1 MRFDNPIF
9 DHGFTFPDIAD
20 FPDVADEYRNP
31 SDVDG
36 VDIIRKS
43 IQSRDL
49 SSFRKGYRSLV
60 KHNDEKLFAKLEHMF
75 NFYST
80 FRSSRKEM
88 GIKSNKVYEG
98 LYENGIS
105 YLDLDIDDL
114 VKSTKPIV
122 DKLLSKPDWRPPP
135 GKFDR
140 FQQLDD
146 SYKSKVQNLFKK
158 SGIIDAAS
166 KYNKGGRMLRVAN
179 VVLHIAKPTDQ
190 NWKQFLYDCD
200 TITKTTNTHIDP
212 KEDVIKAMVYLNDV
226 DEDTGPF
233 CYVEK
238 SNRWVYDSVQDIF
251 GRSITTASYCCDPE
265 SRKKV
270 FQFPKFLRVSHN
282 FGRLLL
288 DGTPEQDKILNEQTM
303 FTRSMGNV
311 CVFDPAGIHK
321 GGICNSKNRIALQ
334 VLMK

>member
-1 MRFDNPIF
+1 MRFDNPIY
-9 DHGFTFPDIAD
+9 DHGFIFPDIAD
-20 FPDVADEYRNP
+20 FPDVQNEYRNL
-31 SDVDG
+31 SDDG
-36 VDIIRKS
+36 VDDIRQSIKS
-43 IQSRDL
+43 KNL
-49 SSFRKGYRSLV
+49 SMFRKAYRNFVQHEDS
-60 KHNDEKLFAKLEHMF
+60 KLFSKLEYMF
-75 NFYST
+75 NFYSS
-80 FRSSRKEM
+80 FKKSRKEM
-88 GIKSNKVYEG
+88 DIQSNKIYEG

-114 VKSTKPIV
+114 IKSTKPFV
-122 DKLLSKPDWRPPP
+122 DKLLSQPDWRPPP

-140 FQQLDD
+140 FQQLDN
-146 SYKSKVQNLFKK
+146 SFKMKVQKLFKK

-166 KYNKGGRMLRVAN
+166 KYNKGGRILKVAN
-179 VVLHIAKPTDQ
+179 VVLHVAKPTDQ

-226 DEDTGPF
+226 DEETGPF

-238 SNRWVYDSVQDIF
+238 SNRWIYDSAQDIF
-251 GRSITTASYCCDPE
+251 GRSITTGSYCCNQK
-265 SRKKV
+265 SRKSV
-270 FQFPKFLRVSHN
+270 FQFPKYLRVSYN

-288 DGTPEQDKILNEQTM
+288 DGTPEQDRILNQQTI
-303 FTRSMGNV
+303 FTRSMGNI

>member
-1 MRFDNPIF
+1 MC
-9 DHGFTFPDIAD
+9 
-20 FPDVADEYRNP
+20 
-31 SDVDG
+31 
-36 VDIIRKS
+36 IR
-43 IQSRDL
+43 
-49 SSFRKGYRSLV
+49 
-60 KHNDEKLFAKLEHMF
+60 
-75 NFYST
+75 
-80 FRSSRKEM
+80 
-88 GIKSNKVYEG
+88 
-98 LYENGIS
+98 
-105 YLDLDIDDL
+105 
-114 VKSTKPIV
+114 
-122 DKLLSKPDWRPPP
+122 
-135 GKFDR
+135 DR
-140 FQQLDD
+140 
-146 SYKSKVQNLFKK
+146 
-158 SGIIDAAS
+158 
-166 KYNKGGRMLRVAN
+166 
-179 VVLHIAKPTDQ
+179 
-190 NWKQFLYDCD
+190 FLYDCD

-212 KEDVIKAMVYLNDV
+212 KEDVMKAMVYLNDV

-288 DGTPEQDKILNEQTM
+288 DGTPEQDKILNEQTI